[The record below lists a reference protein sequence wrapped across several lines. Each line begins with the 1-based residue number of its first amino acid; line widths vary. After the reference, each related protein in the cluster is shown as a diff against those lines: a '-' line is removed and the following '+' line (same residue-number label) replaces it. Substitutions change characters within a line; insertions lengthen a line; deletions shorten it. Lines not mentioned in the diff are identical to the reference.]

1 MNVCGVLVAGWG
13 GGADVDWDRAAAQPR
28 ESERDKRMPAPLIWR
43 KEGNSR
49 ISVIYTVIY
58 KK

>member
-13 GGADVDWDRAAAQPR
+13 GGADADWESAAAQPR
-28 ESERDKRMPAPLIWR
+28 KSESEKRVAAALIWR
-43 KEGNSR
+43 KEENPR
-49 ISVIYTVIY
+49 RNVIYTVIY